1 MRDERMLMADYLLM
15 RRCLSGQTQ
24 RHVLPTLRSPP
35 LDRVLK
41 ILVVASDFWSDYSE
55 DHRAHLTTRKEY
67 AC

>member
-41 ILVVASDFWSDYSE
+41 ILVVAISRPISGV
-55 DHRAHLTTRKEY
+55 TTGKII
-67 AC
+67 ALI